1 MKKKLFMIEF
11 ELPEE
16 MTEEFQSLVPE
27 QRHVVDKWLSEGV
40 IKSYSLA
47 MDRSVLWVVV
57 EAASEFQV
65 LEIIEQMPLADF
77 LDPYIS
83 ELMFHNS
90 SEAMQHF
97 SLN

>member
-1 MKKKLFMIEF
+1 MIEF